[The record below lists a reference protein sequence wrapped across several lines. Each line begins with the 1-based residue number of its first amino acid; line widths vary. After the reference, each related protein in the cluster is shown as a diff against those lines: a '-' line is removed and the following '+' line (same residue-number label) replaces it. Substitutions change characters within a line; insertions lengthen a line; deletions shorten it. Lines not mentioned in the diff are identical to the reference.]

1 MAELAMQ
8 QIITTV
14 AGMAAT
20 GVIGYLAA
28 TGKEA
33 RQGGEGAEP
42 RSRRRPPAKTSSM
55 RSNAT
60 WCGGEHMTIARYDEI
75 IREYDAYKVLGGNGT
90 AEAYMDEIRKKRP
103 YLVTE

>member
-28 TGKEA
+28 TVKKHGKVEKA
-33 RQGGEGAEP
+33 RIEIDIFDAFE
-42 RSRRRPPAKTSSM
+42 RYVVR
-55 RSNAT
+55 
-60 WCGGEHMTIARYDEI
+60 GEHMTIARYDEI

>member
-28 TGKEA
+28 TVKKHGKVEKARTEIEKATA
-33 RQGGEGAEP
+33 RQDIFDAFE
-42 RSRRRPPAKTSSM
+42 RYVVR
-55 RSNAT
+55 
-60 WCGGEHMTIARYDEI
+60 GEHMTIARYDEI

>member
-28 TGKEA
+28 TVKKHGKVEKA
-33 RQGGEGAEP
+33 RIEIEKATA
-42 RSRRRPPAKTSSM
+42 AKTSSM

-60 WCGGEHMTIARYDEI
+60 WCGAST
-75 IREYDAYKVLGGNGT
+75 
-90 AEAYMDEIRKKRP
+90 
-103 YLVTE
+103 